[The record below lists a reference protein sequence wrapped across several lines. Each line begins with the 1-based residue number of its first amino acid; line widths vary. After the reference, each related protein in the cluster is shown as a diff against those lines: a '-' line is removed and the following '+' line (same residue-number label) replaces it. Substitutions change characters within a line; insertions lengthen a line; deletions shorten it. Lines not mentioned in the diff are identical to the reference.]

1 MQEQEADP
9 QSLPAASLAE
19 TVRGSVRDPVF
30 GMKQKARE
38 EDNDVLLWLLRVCV
52 HLHVH
57 THTHLRTH
65 THTHTCAHTH
75 NACTQ

>member
-9 QSLPAASLAE
+9 QSLQAASLAE

-38 EDNDVLLWLLRVCV
+38 EDNDVLLWLLRVCA
-52 HLHVH
+52 LA
-57 THTHLRTH
+57 R
-65 THTHTCAHTH
+65 AHIH

>member
-9 QSLPAASLAE
+9 QSLQAASLAE

-38 EDNDVLLWLLRVCV
+38 GDNDVLLWLLRVCA
-52 HLHVH
+52 LA
-57 THTHLRTH
+57 R
-65 THTHTCAHTH
+65 AHTH